1 MKMDG
6 WSSVVMVFLLDFC
19 RIGDQTG
26 CIGGGGGGLARTLV
40 YMHGLELRDE

>member
-1 MKMDG
+1 MDG

-26 CIGGGGGGLARTLV
+26 CVSGGGGGLGTVQDSCLHARS
-40 YMHGLELRDE
+40 GAQR